1 MSDGTVFEIQPHDRV
16 LLVLV
21 RKRILDDPSA
31 KELADGVLTAAA
43 QTPQI
48 PVVLDLSQVRFAPS
62 VALSSLVQLTN
73 SFKFDQ
79 RQIMIIGLDRR
90 LRETV
95 RVTQLHRVLTIH
107 DNLEQVL
114 AQIDRDS

>member
-1 MSDGTVFEIQPHDRV
+1 MSDDTVFEIKPHDKV

-21 RKRILDDPSA
+21 LKRILDDPSA
-31 KELADGVLTAAA
+31 RELADGILTAAA
-43 QTPQI
+43 EIPKI

-79 RQIMIIGLDRR
+79 RQIVIIGLDRR

-95 RVTQLHRVLTIH
+95 RVTQLHRVLRIQ

-114 AQIDRDS
+114 ARIDRDS